1 MFLPGNTKIPVNQCN
16 IILFG
21 PSGSGKSSF
30 IKTLYRAIYG
40 NPYLPPEAMAKLII
54 KSTSENEG
62 TLCFT
67 RLYLKEENEYSS
79 AIMICDTRGH
89 IWMDEE
95 EKEQFKVILE
105 VKIIDNSGE
114 S

>member
-1 MFLPGNTKIPVNQCN
+1 MLSDKKMYLNNNKKIPVNQCN

-30 IKTLYRAIYG
+30 IRTLYRAIYG
-40 NPYLPPEAMAKLII
+40 NPYLPPEAMEKLII

-67 RLYLKEENEYSS
+67 RLYLKEENETSS

-89 IWMDEE
+89 IWMDEDE
-95 EKEQFKVILE
+95 REQFKVMIE
-105 VKIIDNSGE
+105 VFRN
-114 S
+114 